1 MSVTIC
7 KHSNHGG
14 FDLSLLSCE
23 VLIVLD
29 GVVPPLSKF
38 PVVLAVTPKV
48 FDSLLQY
55 HFLTVVDNLVMLVN
69 LIVNLWEY
77 VLLN

>member
-1 MSVTIC
+1 M
-7 KHSNHGG
+7 
-14 FDLSLLSCE
+14 
-23 VLIVLD
+23 LIVLD
-29 GVVPPLSKF
+29 GVVPPLPKF
-38 PVVLAVTPKV
+38 PVVLAMTPKV
-48 FDSLLQY
+48 FDSLLEH